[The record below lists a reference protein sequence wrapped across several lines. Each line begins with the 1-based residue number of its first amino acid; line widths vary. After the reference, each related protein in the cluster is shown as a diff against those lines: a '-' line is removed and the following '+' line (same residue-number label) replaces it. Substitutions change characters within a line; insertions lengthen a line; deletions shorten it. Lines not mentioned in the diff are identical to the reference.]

1 MPIAHLDTP
10 IGTLEIVS
18 GPRGLTALRFDPV
31 EVADAAPPP
40 ELLAYFQGDLEAI
53 DALAVEPR
61 GTPFQERV
69 WAELRRIPVGSTL
82 SYGEL
87 ARRIGQPSAVR
98 AVAAA
103 NGANPVA
110 IVVPC
115 HRVIA
120 STGKLHGYGGG
131 LPRKAWLLQF
141 EASPLF
147 NGRRL
152 SGLSPAGPAAPR
164 G

>member
-1 MPIAHLDTP
+1 MPTAHLDTP

-18 GPRGLTALRFDPV
+18 SAAGISALRFDPLA
-31 EVADAAPPP
+31 EADADPPAA
-40 ELLAYFQGDLEAI
+40 LVAYFLGDLHAI
-53 DALAVEPR
+53 DALAVDLA
-61 GTPFQERV
+61 GTPFQMEV
-69 WAELRRIPVGSTL
+69 WRALRQIPVGSTL

-87 ARRIGQPSAVR
+87 AARIGRPSAVR

-120 STGKLHGYGGG
+120 STGKLHGYAGG
-131 LPRKAWLLQF
+131 LHRKSWLLQF

-147 NGRRL
+147 KGL
-152 SGLSPAGPAAPR
+152 LSPAGPAAR
-164 G
+164 RV

>member
-1 MPIAHLDTP
+1 MSIAHLDTP
-10 IGTLEIVS
+10 VGTLEIVS
-18 GPRGLTALRFDPV
+18 GPDGITALRFDPL
-31 EVADAAPPP
+31 EAADAAPPS
-40 ELLAYFQGDLEAI
+40 ELVAYFQGDLQAI
-53 DALAVEPR
+53 DALAVRAR
-61 GTPFQERV
+61 GTPFQESV
-69 WAELRRIPVGSTL
+69 WAALRMIPVGSTI

-87 ARRIGQPSAVR
+87 ARRIGRPSAVR

-120 STGKLHGYGGG
+120 STGKLHGYAGG
-131 LPRKAWLLQF
+131 LQRKAWLLQF

-147 NGRRL
+147 HG
-152 SGLSPAGPAAPR
+152 GPFSPAARAAPR